1 MDNCTFFPRGIIRGV
16 NFYENAA
23 NAARILTL
31 ATHASE
37 ALTRSTP

>member
-1 MDNCTFFPRGIIRGV
+1 MGSSIFIRRGIIPGV
-16 NFYENAA
+16 NLHENAA

-31 ATHASE
+31 ATRASE